1 MYKGVCQHSQVFNQK
16 RKHKQTN
23 TCKKVFSYMYNHML
37 QDDSS
42 RVSYDQTS
50 QGTFLLR
57 TFR

>member
-1 MYKGVCQHSQVFNQK
+1 
-16 RKHKQTN
+16 
-23 TCKKVFSYMYNHML
+23 MYNHML

-57 TFR
+57 TFREHM